1 MIKKIKL
8 FIAFLSFFLILTSC
22 QNVKEGLTGS
32 KKNNKDEFLVEKKNP
47 LVQPPDFDK
56 LPVPKGKETE
66 DIKTAGSDGV
76 KKLLD
81 DYSLDSKN
89 VSSDEDVK
97 SIEESILEKINE
109 N

>member
-1 MIKKIKL
+1 MKRNKL
-8 FIAFLSFFLILTSC
+8 FIVFLSFFLILTSC
-22 QNVKEGLTGS
+22 QGVKQGLTGS

-47 LVQPPDFDK
+47 LVQPPDFNK
-56 LPVPKGKETE
+56 LPVPQGKNSE

-76 KKLLD
+76 KKLLE
-81 DYSLDSKN
+81 DYSLDSEKM
-89 VSSDEDVK
+89 SSDEDVK